1 MYIIELI
8 LFILLVMLYLIT
20 MAIKNKKRIYIMKL
34 IYIVITFTIY
44 ITYIIIRIISVP
56 IRFGVVSSILGVL
69 LLISE
74 IMGYIAFCTYITIF
88 KDKYEIEKKGID
100 CLKGQY
106 PSVDVLICTY
116 NEEISLLEKTIVA
129 SKRIKYPEGKI
140 KVYVLDDGKN
150 NRLKKLCE
158 SLDVN
163 YISRDNNEFAKAGNI
178 NNALN
183 IIDGEYFLVL
193 DADMIPYPNILE
205 RTMGYFCNKNLAFV
219 QTPQTF
225 YNPDVFQYNIS
236 KEFNNEQDFFMR
248 YIEQA
253 RASKDAVLHVGTN
266 AIFNR
271 SYVLKVGG
279 YPTSSITED
288 MALGLLLQAEGYDSI
303 FVNEELACGMSATTY
318 SDLVKQ
324 RDRWCRGNLQV
335 VHNYKKVIRKK
346 LDSIQKT
353 IYFDGVLYWLSG
365 ITKTIFLVMPVF
377 GFLGIPIVDRFAGP
391 LIPLFFLSFISQ
403 IMLSKIILPKKI
415 SKHYFRF
422 FSIGNIYNTVMAPHL
437 AFSVIKHYTHSNFKF
452 NVTNKDC
459 ENEKAYYNWR
469 LALPHIVLCLLIIIS
484 FCIAIFKLSDNSLS
498 IQAFLINLF
507 WSLYNIPGLICSLK
521 IAYQPPRSKMESGI
535 EIDEDI
541 NILLDNEGQCLA
553 SKIKKISE
561 NGIKIIIK
569 EADVSRFKNIKYDRV
584 FVNNKWIDVEL
595 IKIDYDSLE
604 YKYYIDSSDNQNAL
618 CDLFLKHLRIYV
630 NNLKYSE
637 DE

>member
-8 LFILLVMLYLIT
+8 LLILLVVLYLIT
-20 MAIKNKKRIYIMKL
+20 TVLKSQERIHIIKNV
-34 IYIVITFTIY
+34 YIVITFSIYLTY
-44 ITYIIIRIISVP
+44 ITIRIISVP
-56 IRFGVVSSILGVL
+56 IRFGAVSSILGIL
-69 LLISE
+69 LLVSE
-74 IMGYIAFCTYITIF
+74 IMGYIAFGTYIAIF
-88 KDKYEIEKKGID
+88 KDKYNVEKKGID
-100 CLKGQY
+100 CLKGHY

-116 NEEISLLEKTIVA
+116 NEEITLLEKTIVA
-129 SKRIKYPEGKI
+129 SKRIKYPEEKI

-150 NRLKKLCE
+150 NRLKKMCQDLE
-158 SLDVN
+158 VN
-163 YISRDNNEFAKAGNI
+163 YIARANNEFAKAGNI

-225 YNPDVFQYNIS
+225 YNPDVFQYNVN
-236 KEFNNEQDFFMR
+236 ENFNNEQDFFMR

-271 SYVLKVGG
+271 SYVLNVGG

-288 MALGLLLQAEGYDSI
+288 MALGLLLQSEGYDSI

-318 SDLVKQ
+318 GDLIKQ

-335 VHNYKKVIRKK
+335 MHNYKKVIYKK
-346 LDSIQKT
+346 LNRIQKT

-365 ITKTIFLVMPVF
+365 VTKTIFLVMPVF

-391 LIPLFFLSFISQ
+391 LIPLFFLSFFSQ

-415 SKHYFRF
+415 SKHYLRF

-437 AFSVIKHYTHSNFKF
+437 AFSVLKHYTHSNFKF

-469 LALPHIVLCLLIIIS
+469 LALPHIVLCLLIIFS
-484 FCIAIFKLSDNSLS
+484 FCIAISKLVNNSLP

-507 WSLYNIPGLICSLK
+507 WSLYNIPGLIYSLK

-535 EIDEDI
+535 EINEEI
-541 NILLDNEGQCLA
+541 SILVENDGDCLD
-553 SKIKKISE
+553 SKIERISE
-561 NGIKIIIK
+561 NGIEIKINEDDIN
-569 EADVSRFKNIKYDRV
+569 RFKNRKYDRV

-595 IKIDYDSLE
+595 IEIDYDLLE
-604 YKYYIDSSDNQNAL
+604 YKYYIDSSDNQNIL
-618 CDLFLKHLRIYV
+618 CDLFLKDLKMYK